1 MKEKG
6 QRRERNREV
15 TEQRRDE
22 AVTENQRENEAE

>member
-6 QRRERNREV
+6 QRRERNREE

-22 AVTENQRENEAE
+22 VVTEKLRENEAE